1 MKKILMLLLGAML
14 VLSMAGVVSAETTA
28 TTFTEEDFAS
38 EKSKTVD
45 MTVTLV
51 LEEAYEVTIPAD
63 IELTEQKDGEVLMYS
78 GYNWLN
84 ATVHLMKPDEGLYIN
99 ITSNNVENNAVSKE
113 WTLDSTT
120 SDSEAKYIIGYTT
133 APTVHIDEN
142 SLTLISENKQVLGIK
157 EAGKKAELCMHY
169 KLITPVSTLSTET
182 YTDTLTFGVYIL
194 PTSEIENMG
203 SAYLKSLSA
212 A

>member
-1 MKKILMLLLGAML
+1 MKKILMLLLGTML
-14 VLSMAGVVSAETTA
+14 VLSMAGVVSAGSDPV
-28 TTFTEEDFAS
+28 TFDQDDFAS
-38 EKSKTVD
+38 VD
-45 MTVTLV
+45 TQTANIEVKLV

-63 IELTEQKDGEVLMYS
+63 IELTEQKDGDVLMYS

-99 ITSNNVENNAVSKE
+99 ITSDNFEDNAVSEE
-113 WTLDSTT
+113 WTLGSTT

-133 APTVHIDEN
+133 SPTVHIQEG
-142 SLTLISENKQVLGIK
+142 SLTLISEKEQVIGIK

-169 KLITPVSTLSTET
+169 KLITPVHELETET

-194 PTSEIENMG
+194 PTSAIGNMD
-203 SAYLKSLSA
+203 STYLKSLSA